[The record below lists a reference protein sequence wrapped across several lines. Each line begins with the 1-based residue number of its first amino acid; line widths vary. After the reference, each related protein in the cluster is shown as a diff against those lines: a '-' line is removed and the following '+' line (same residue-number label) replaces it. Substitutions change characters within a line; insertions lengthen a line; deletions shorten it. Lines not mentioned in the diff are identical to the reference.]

1 MKDTLTLKGVEAR
14 DVYEE
19 VIGSMAVNSY
29 YLRESV
35 EPVMIVGRSLKRMQ
49 ARRLAL
55 KQT

>member
-1 MKDTLTLKGVEAR
+1 MKDTLTLKGVEAL

-35 EPVMIVGRSLKRMQ
+35 EPVMIVGRSLKRV
-49 ARRLAL
+49 
-55 KQT
+55 